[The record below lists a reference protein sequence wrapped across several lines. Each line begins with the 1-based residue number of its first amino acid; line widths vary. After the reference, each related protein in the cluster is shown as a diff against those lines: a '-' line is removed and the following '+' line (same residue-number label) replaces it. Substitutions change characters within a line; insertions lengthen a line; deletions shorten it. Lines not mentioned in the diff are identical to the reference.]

1 MSDVYTTYNL
11 VLVLFNMTKVKLG
24 MVERHFSAKVVRTSQ
39 TTVFITLRAEESFRK
54 ALQGS
59 FPLIFN
65 SSFVF

>member
-1 MSDVYTTYNL
+1 MSDVYTTYNS

-24 MVERHFSAKVVRTSQ
+24 MVECHFSAKVGHRKQ
-39 TTVFITLRAEESFRK
+39 LFITLRAEESFRK